1 MNLSVEEALSRIV
14 GKIEPLSVVRLGLME
29 SLGSVLAE
37 EILSPSD
44 WPSFTQSAM
53 DGYALA
59 HQVGATEYKVVGESA
74 AGRGF
79 DGEIKPGE
87 CVRIF
92 TGARLPEGADTVV
105 LQEEVERDGDLIRPQ
120 KLEVGAHIRFQG
132 ENLAKGAAA
141 LTRGTRIGAAQ
152 IGLLSALRISSLSVS
167 RTPRALI
174 LSSGD
179 ELQYVEEPAAPG
191 KIVNS
196 NAYMLA
202 ALCNE
207 SGIHADISPILKDDF
222 STIEQAFRAG
232 IARYDIVISSGGVS
246 VGDHDHVQS
255 VMQSVGEVDFW
266 KIRMKPGKPLA
277 FGLGSNGVP
286 VFGLP
291 GNPVSAFV
299 CFQLFVRPAL
309 AKLQGAETSERSVK
323 LETVEPLKSTPKR
336 DHYISGRIVAE
347 NGVLKFMPVG
357 STSSGDI
364 TAFGAIEALACV
376 PEGVSSV
383 ERGSEVKVLMI

>member
-1 MNLSVEEALSRIV
+1 MNLSVEEALSRII
-14 GKIEPLSVVRLGLME
+14 GRIEPLSVVRLGLME
-29 SLGSVLAE
+29 SLGHVLAE
-37 EILSPSD
+37 DILSTSD

-59 HQVGATEYKVVGESA
+59 HQDGVGEYKVVGESA
-74 AGRGF
+74 AGKSF
-79 DGEIKPGE
+79 DGEVRPGE

-92 TGARLPEGADTVV
+92 TGARLPHGADTVV
-105 LQEEVERDGDLIRPQ
+105 LQEETERDGDMVRPL
-120 KLEVGAHIRFQG
+120 KLEVGANIRFQG
-132 ENLAKGAAA
+132 ENLAAGAAA
-141 LTRGTRIGAAQ
+141 LIRGTRIGAAQ
-152 IGLLSALRISSLSVS
+152 IGLLSALRISSLNVS

-179 ELQYVEEPAAPG
+179 ELQYVEEPQSPG

-202 ALCNE
+202 ALCKEN
-207 SGIHADISPILKDDF
+207 GIQADVAPILRDDF
-222 STIEQAFRAG
+222 ATIERAFRAG
-232 IARYDIVISSGGVS
+232 LAGYDVVLSSGGVS

-277 FGLGSNGVP
+277 FGLGANGVP
-286 VFGLP
+286 IFGLP

-309 AKLQGAETSERSVK
+309 AKLQGEEVFERSVK
-323 LETVEPLKSTPKR
+323 LQTIEPLNSTPKR
-336 DHYISGRIVAE
+336 EHYIPGRIVSVDGAS
-347 NGVLKFMPVG
+347 KFEPVG

-376 PEGVSSV
+376 PEGMSSV
-383 ERGSEVKVLMI
+383 AKGSEIKVLII